1 MLLQLARIF
10 FDVITPVFGLVLAG
24 YLLGKPLQLEARTL
38 SRYAYYL
45 LVPSF
50 MFSVLSTAELE
61 ASLLYRMMGF
71 ILLVQ
76 LLVTLLGFI
85 VARLMGHRGKMVGA
99 YMLLAVFANVGNF
112 GLPIIEF
119 HLGKAAILP
128 ATVYFLIIVVVSFV
142 IGVSAAN
149 YTTGGSLKAILEVFK
164 TPALIGALIGILVNI
179 TNIPV
184 PIMFQ
189 RMTSLLGGAM
199 VPTMLVT
206 LGVQLTNTKRIAIDR
221 DIIAA
226 TAVRLVGGAGLALLL
241 VGFFGLNG
249 LERGAGIF
257 QAAMPAAVLCTIIA
271 MEYDLVPEFVTKTVL
286 FSTIASIFTLT
297 LLLAIV

>member
-1 MLLQLARIF
+1 MLPRVARIF

-24 YLLGKPLQLEARTL
+24 YLIGKPLQLEARTL

-50 MFSVLSTAELE
+50 MFSVLSTAKLE
-61 ASLLYRMMGF
+61 ADVLWRMMSF
-71 ILLVQ
+71 ILVVQ
-76 LLVTLLGFI
+76 ILVTLLGFI

-119 HLGKAAILP
+119 HLGKEAILA

-149 YTTGGSLKAILEVFK
+149 YTTGGSMKAILEVFK
-164 TPALIGALIGILVNI
+164 TPALIGALLGIFVNLI
-179 TNIPV
+179 NIPV
-184 PIMFQ
+184 PVMLH
-189 RMTSLLGGAM
+189 RMTGLLGGAM

-206 LGVQLTNTKRIAIDR
+206 LGVQLTNTKQIVIDR
-221 DIIAA
+221 DIIVAS
-226 TAVRLVGGAGLALLL
+226 AVRLIGGAGLALLL
-241 VGFFGLNG
+241 AGFFGLTG

-271 MEYDLVPEFVTKTVL
+271 MEYDLVPDFVTKTVL
-286 FSTIASIFTLT
+286 FSTIASTVTLT
-297 LLLAIV
+297 ILLAIV